1 MPQKY
6 IVVNPDGLNVRSQMS
21 TLNVLN
27 IKRKMSNGEGFTV
40 FEVYTQNGNQKWGR
54 VSDNPGGL
62 QQEFVC
68 LSIGNREYARAEAP
82 APSAPIGA
90 PPPNAGSA
98 PHLEEGFR
106 RLMDWAR
113 AVDAW
118 ARFMGFEGPLL

>member
-1 MPQKY
+1 MT
-6 IVVNPDGLNVRSQMS
+6 

-40 FEVYTQNGNQKWGR
+40 FEVYMQGGSQKWGR

-82 APSAPIGA
+82 SAPPPPAA

-98 PHLEEGFR
+98 PHLGEEFR
-106 RLMDWAR
+106 RLMEWAR

-118 ARFMGFEGPLL
+118 ARFMGFEGPRL